1 MAEEREPDG
10 PGTGASLRVGDAER
24 RAVDARLQHAHGEG
38 RLTLVEYEER
48 AAQAWAARTQVE
60 LDALTHDLPAGG
72 PPASAAVVPAG
83 STAKAPAP
91 TGAPEWLRRLGRGA
105 GVVAL
110 AGVLL
115 FGAGRLATADD
126 GTAVFSERPVSVA
139 EGQDR
144 VELGVLFGS
153 FDVVV
158 PDDVRVITTGTT
170 VFGSVDCDAACDG
183 PGAREVTIDVSGA
196 FGSADIRTQSEA
208 AAELADDQRDDD
220 GDRRDRDRD
229 DDDD

>member
-1 MAEEREPDG
+1 MADEREPDG
-10 PGTGASLRVGDAER
+10 PGTGALRVGDAER

-48 AAQAWAARTQVE
+48 AAQAWAARTRGE

-72 PPASAAVVPAG
+72 PLAAAVVPAG
-83 STAKAPAP
+83 STAEALAP
-91 TGAPEWLRRLGRGA
+91 TGAPVWLRRLGRGA
-105 GVVAL
+105 GVAAL
-110 AGVLL
+110 AGVLV
-115 FGAGRLATADD
+115 FGAGRLVTADD
-126 GTAVFSERPVSVA
+126 GAAVFSERPVSIA

-158 PDDVRVITTGTT
+158 PDDVRVVTTGTT
-170 VFGSVDCDAACDG
+170 VFGSVDCEAACDG

-208 AAELADDQRDDD
+208 AAELAEDQRDD

-229 DDDD
+229 DDD